1 MSLNKEMEPLR
12 ISQQTISHSRHVW
25 ATRHQ
30 QTAPKPASPE
40 PLVHCGGGPQPRT
53 GSGTSTTSR
62 RRVLAPYV
70 TARVAIRGREHGA
83 EEGGRRPLAPATGA
97 GVALFRG
104 DSNGHSPG
112 SPHNRRAGFARPW
125 CASETYWVSATKLV
139 RVLPH
144 RHVRREITPNATRWH
159 AVHVDKI
166 GTRRFR
172 KTRLHYPTFRGFSC

>member
-1 MSLNKEMEPLR
+1 LLSFDKETEPLL
-12 ISQQTISHSRHVW
+12 IPQQTISHSRHVS

-83 EEGGRRPLAPATGA
+83 EEGAAPATGA
-97 GVALFRG
+97 RHRRRGCTASGRQQRALAGVTTQSAGGVCTAVVCLGNVLGLG
-104 DSNGHSPG
+104 DKARSGSPSRTRSPG
-112 SPHNRRAGFARPW
+112 DHPMRNSVAR
-125 CASETYWVSATKLV
+125 SA
-139 RVLPH
+139 
-144 RHVRREITPNATRWH
+144 
-159 AVHVDKI
+159 
-166 GTRRFR
+166 
-172 KTRLHYPTFRGFSC
+172 C